1 MTITILGTGTLG
13 AALAREFTSRDIATR
28 TVSRGEPSGQIPPGV
43 GHTRADAT
51 NEAALTAALAGSTVV
66 VHTAQPAY
74 QRWEHEFPALQRSI
88 VNAAA
93 AVGAKL
99 VIADNLYMYGEG
111 DGGVITDGT
120 AERPCSLKGRVR
132 KAMADE
138 ALAAHADGRL
148 EVVLTRPSNY
158 VGAGYALTQE
168 LLLKPARGA
177 KPMKVLGAIDQ
188 PHSFSY
194 VPDVARAMADIALAS
209 DAYGRAWVLPSLS
222 PITQRELC
230 DALWSAVGNAGPA
243 KIQALRGLGARA
255 IGLFN
260 APLRASVEMMYEFEK
275 PFISQATDFEKRFGW
290 SATPAA
296 DALRATAAVTVP
308 AN

>member
-13 AALAREFTSRDIATR
+13 AALAREFTSRGVETR
-28 TVSRGEPSGQIPPGV
+28 AVSRGEPSGELPPGV
-43 GHTRADAT
+43 GHTRADAS
-51 NEAALTAALAGSTVV
+51 NEAALAAALAGSHIV

-74 QRWEHEFPALQRSI
+74 HRWEKEFPALQRAI
-88 VNAAA
+88 VNAAV

-99 VIADNLYMYGEG
+99 VIADNLYVYGEG
-111 DGGVITDGT
+111 DNGVITDGT
-120 AERPCSLKGRVR
+120 AERPCSVKGRVR

-168 LLLKPARGA
+168 LLLNPARSA
-177 KPMKVLGAIDQ
+177 KSMKVLGAVDQ

-194 VPDVARAMADIALAS
+194 LPDVARAMADIALTN
-209 DAYGRAWVLPSLS
+209 DAYGRAWILPSLS
-222 PITQRELC
+222 PLTQRELC
-230 DALWSAVGNAGPA
+230 NALWTAVGNERPA
-243 KIQALRGLGARA
+243 KIQALRGMGARA

-275 PFISQATDFEKRFGW
+275 PFIAHATDFETRFGW

-296 DALRATAAVTVP
+296 DALREAAAVTVP

>member
-13 AALAREFTSRDIATR
+13 ATLAREFTSRDIETR
-28 TVSRGEPSGQIPPGV
+28 TVSRGAPSGELPPGV
-43 GHTRADAT
+43 GHTQADASD
-51 NEAALTAALAGSTVV
+51 EAALTAALAGSTVV

-74 QRWEHEFPALQRSI
+74 HRWAQEFPQLQRTILS
-88 VNAAA
+88 AAA

-99 VIADNLYMYGEG
+99 VVADNLYMYGEG

-120 AERPCSLKGRVR
+120 AERPCSAKGRVR

-138 ALAAHADGRL
+138 ALAAHADGRV
-148 EVVLTRPSNY
+148 EVALTRPSNY
-158 VGAGYALTQE
+158 VGAGYALTRE
-168 LLLKPARGA
+168 LLLNPARGA
-177 KPMKVLGAIDQ
+177 KAMKVLGALDQ

-209 DAYGRAWVLPSLS
+209 DAYGRSWILPSMS
-222 PITQRELC
+222 PMTQRELC
-230 DALWSAVGNAGPA
+230 DALWTAVGNEGPA
-243 KIQALRGLGARA
+243 KVQALRGIGARA

-275 PFISQATDFEKRFGW
+275 PFISQATDFETRFGW
-290 SATPAA
+290 SASPAA
-296 DALRATAAVTVP
+296 EALRETAAVTVP